1 MKRPPPAS
9 DPLRASRRCDQRAR
23 YQPHNQPPAKRIL
36 MRHRRR
42 HRNHKRPNE
51 KQRHRS
57 PSLPQRNHSHKRH
70 HQKHARPSIS
80 QQSRIGKN
88 RSQSL
93 PKPPRRSRHPQRP
106 RKKSARPEIIH
117 ELARRRRH
125 GPHSRNHSRHRPH
138 SPQWNH
144 DQQLSRRFSVP
155 RNQPIHR
162 QPQSNPRHHQHSR
175 LREPHNHQPQSSGE
189 QKPFRRRLLLA
200 QIQRQKQESNSRGN
214 IHRVLLHVSAIP
226 DQRHSNR
233 KQKQRQSGPR
243 SPQHPLRKPPEKNHA
258 GHSAEKRKQS
268 QR

>member
-1 MKRPPPAS
+1 MKRARPAS

-42 HRNHKRPNE
+42 HRHNKRPNK
-51 KQRHRS
+51 KQRHRP
-57 PSLPQRNHSHKRH
+57 PSLPH
-70 HQKHARPSIS
+70 
-80 QQSRIGKN
+80 
-88 RSQSL
+88 
-93 PKPPRRSRHPQRP
+93 PPRRSRHPQRP

-117 ELARRRRH
+117 EIARRRRH
-125 GPHSRNHSRHRPH
+125 APHSRNHSRHRPH

-175 LREPHNHQPQSSGE
+175 LREPHDQQPQSSGE
-189 QKPFRRRLLLA
+189 QKTFRRRLLLA

-233 KQKQRQSGPR
+233 KQK
-243 SPQHPLRKPPEKNHA
+243 
-258 GHSAEKRKQS
+258 
-268 QR
+268 